1 MTSAENVSTSIS
13 SSEARRAARNAGAIA
28 TATLLSRGMQFAWQ
42 LFFTAVLGP
51 AVLGIY
57 GTVSG
62 FTQIG
67 ASIAMF
73 GMSPIVI
80 RDVAREP
87 QQAGK
92 YLTATLVMQTLLSL
106 LAYIIVNIS
115 AAAGGYSEAVRVF
128 LALSAINLMVDTF
141 GNMCFDLLL
150 AREKMVTTSIVSIVH
165 VMTLIVL

>member
-1 MTSAENVSTSIS
+1 MTSAENVSPSTTIS

-42 LFFTAVLGP
+42 LFFTAALGP
-51 AVLGIY
+51 AILGIY
-57 GTVSG
+57 GAVSG

-92 YLTATLVMQTLLSL
+92 YLTATLVMQTLLAL
-106 LAYIIVNIS
+106 LAYIIVNIA
-115 AAAGGYSEAVRVF
+115 AAAGGYSETVRVF
-128 LALSAINLMVDTF
+128 LAL
-141 GNMCFDLLL
+141 
-150 AREKMVTTSIVSIVH
+150 
-165 VMTLIVL
+165 